1 MPACLAL
8 ASQPSYDN
16 QLLQIVLSTPVREA
30 E

>member
-8 ASQPSYDN
+8 ASQSSYDN